1 MPVLAKAR
9 EATVSQGKEG
19 DDVEV
24 GDVDAGDEEV
34 DIVYTNQSVEQQIK
48 KDNPSIGSW
57 AFYWDEQVIH
67 DGGNP
72 AKQVDSRDN
81 ERVSV
86 FESGGEVMGV

>member
-19 DDVEV
+19 DEE
-24 GDVDAGDEEV
+24 AGDEEAS

-57 AFYWDEQVIH
+57 AFYWDEQAIR

>member
-1 MPVLAKAR
+1 MLAKAR

-19 DDVEV
+19 DEDVGDEEV
-24 GDVDAGDEEV
+24 GDEEVGDEEV
-34 DIVYTNQSVEQQIK
+34 DIVYTSQSVEQQIK
-48 KDNPSIGSW
+48 KDNPIIGSW
-57 AFYWDEQVIH
+57 AFSWDEQATR

-86 FESGGEVMGV
+86 FESVGR

>member
-1 MPVLAKAR
+1 MLAKAR

-19 DDVEV
+19 DEEAGDVE
-24 GDVDAGDEEV
+24 AS

-57 AFYWDEQVIH
+57 AFSWDEQATRD
-67 DGGNP
+67 DGIP

>member
-9 EATVSQGKEG
+9 EATVSQGNVG
-19 DDVEV
+19 DVEV
-24 GDVDAGDEEV
+24 GDVEVGDEEA
-34 DIVYTNQSVEQQIK
+34 DIRINRSNNKSK
-48 KDNPSIGSW
+48 KDNPIIGSW
-57 AFYWDEQVIH
+57 AFYWDEQAIR

>member
-19 DDVEV
+19 DEEAGDVEA
-24 GDVDAGDEEV
+24 DDEEV

-57 AFYWDEQVIH
+57 AFYWDEQAIR

-86 FESGGEVMGV
+86 VESGGR

>member
-1 MPVLAKAR
+1 MLAKAR

-19 DDVEV
+19 DEEAGDVE
-24 GDVDAGDEEV
+24 AS

>member
-24 GDVDAGDEEV
+24 GDEEV
-34 DIVYTNQSVEQQIK
+34 DIRINRSNNKSK
-48 KDNPSIGSW
+48 KDNPIIGSW
-57 AFYWDEQVIH
+57 AFYWDEQVIR

-86 FESGGEVMGV
+86 FESGR

>member
-1 MPVLAKAR
+1 MLAKAR

-19 DDVEV
+19 DEEV
-24 GDVDAGDEEV
+24 GDEEV
-34 DIVYTNQSVEQQIK
+34 GDEEADIVYTSQSVEQQIK
-48 KDNPSIGSW
+48 KDNPIIGSW
-57 AFYWDEQVIH
+57 AFYWDEQATR

-86 FESGGEVMGV
+86 VESGGEVVGV

>member
-9 EATVSQGKEG
+9 EATVSQGK
-19 DDVEV
+19 D
-24 GDVDAGDEEV
+24 GDEEAGEEEV
-34 DIVYTNQSVEQQIK
+34 DDEEADIRINRSNNKSK
-48 KDNPSIGSW
+48 KDNPIIGSW
-57 AFYWDEQVIH
+57 AFYWDEQAIR

-86 FESGGEVMGV
+86 VESVGR